1 MQHVMLDKETLD
13 TASTG
18 VIMSIGAVR
27 FDLDSDKIDD
37 KAFYASISIDSNLAA
52 RRTISESTLLWWLQQ
67 DPKAQAVF
75 YEPKQ
80 SLKSALTDFC
90 AWFGDAKFI
99 WSNGADF
106 DIPMMANALRGAD
119 LEPPWDFWNTRCVR
133 TYKNLP
139 GCKDIKVANPLK
151 HDALQDAIAQ
161 VRLVQAI
168 QKKLKANHP
177 MVKA

>member
-1 MQHVMLDKETLD
+1 MQHVMIDKETLD
-13 TASTG
+13 TANTA
-18 VIMSIGAVR
+18 VILSIGAVR

-37 KAFYASISIDSNLAA
+37 KAYYASISIDSNLAA
-52 RRTISESTLLWWLQQ
+52 KRTISESTLLWWLQQ
-67 DPKAQAVF
+67 SPEAQAVF
-75 YEPKQ
+75 HEPKQ
-80 SLKSALTDFC
+80 SLKGALADFC

-106 DIPMMANALRGAD
+106 DIPIMANALRGVG
-119 LEPPWDFWNTRCVR
+119 LEPPWDFWNARCVR

-139 GCKDIKVANPLK
+139 GCRDIKVVNPLK
-151 HDALQDAIAQ
+151 HNALQDAVAQ

-177 MVKA
+177 MVKT